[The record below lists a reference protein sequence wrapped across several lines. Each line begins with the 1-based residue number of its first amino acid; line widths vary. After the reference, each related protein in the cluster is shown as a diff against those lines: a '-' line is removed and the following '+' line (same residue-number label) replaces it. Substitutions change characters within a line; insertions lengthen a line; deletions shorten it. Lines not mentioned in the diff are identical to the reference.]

1 MGTIP
6 SLKTKGDK
14 ELQIS
19 DVDDG
24 SSAAGSQLEVDDQS
38 ENNESQASMSET
50 RIRAQR

>member
-6 SLKTKGDK
+6 SLKNKGDK

-24 SSAAGSQLEVDDQS
+24 SSAAEKSQLEVEDQS
-38 ENNESQASMSET
+38 DNNES
-50 RIRAQR
+50 